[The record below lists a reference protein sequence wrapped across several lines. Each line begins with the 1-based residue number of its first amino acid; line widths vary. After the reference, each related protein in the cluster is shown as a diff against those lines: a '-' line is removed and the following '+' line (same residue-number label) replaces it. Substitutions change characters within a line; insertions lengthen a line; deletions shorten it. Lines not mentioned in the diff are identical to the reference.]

1 MKATNTPIIQL
12 MEQVIEKT
20 KDKKLSKK
28 SLDSVQSQLEEI
40 AERLDITPRQALMMA
55 AIVNR
60 FDDSHIEAS
69 DLARHFD
76 TTPIKIL
83 AYWPDMESLREKKLI
98 RINEDKDDTSLS
110 LPKYVLKALKTNK
123 AIEFVDNHNLSAKEW
138 FRRLSELLHSR
149 EDEVISAS
157 ELKKELNEL
166 IGFNPQLH
174 IVDSIMSYKL
184 SWNELL
190 VLLILIDLF
199 VQNGDDHILKSDME
213 DMFES
218 RWECRNQCR
227 DLESGDHTLQ
237 QLELVEHSNANGQV
251 ESNAWKLTEKAK
263 QLLLSEIEIK
273 KRPSGTNLKK
283 STDISA
289 KKLYYN
295 EFVTKQVRQL
305 EKLLEE
311 TNFHKAQ
318 DRLEKHGMRRGFTCI
333 FYGSPGTGKTE
344 TVLQLARRTG
354 RNIMNVDIPNLRSKW
369 VGDTE
374 KNIKAIFDTYRT
386 ACQEE
391 AVTPILLFNE
401 ADAVLCKRNEGA
413 TSGVDKMENAMQN
426 IILQEMENFDGI
438 MIATTNLTDN
448 LDAAFERRFLYKI
461 EFPKPTPQESRQI
474 WKSMLPEL
482 QEESALELA
491 KQYNFSGGQIENIAR
506 KHIVNAILS
515 GEETL
520 SLETILESCH
530 AERLNS
536 KKNRQIG
543 FY

>member
-20 KDKKLSKK
+20 KDKKLSQK
-28 SLDSVQSQLEEI
+28 SLNAVQSQLDEI

-55 AIVNR
+55 AVVNR

-83 AYWPDMESLREKKLI
+83 AYWPDIEGLNEKKLI
-98 RINEDKDDTSLS
+98 RISEDKDDTSIS
-110 LPKYVLKALKTNK
+110 LPQFVLKSLRTNK
-123 AIEFVDNHNLSAKEW
+123 PIEYVDYHNLSAKNW
-138 FRRLSELLHSR
+138 FLRLSELLQSC
-149 EDEVISAS
+149 DDDVISS
-157 ELKKELNEL
+157 GELKRELNEL
-166 IGFNPQLH
+166 LEFNPQLN
-174 IVDSIMSYKL
+174 VVNKVMSYNL
-184 SWNELL
+184 SWGERL
-190 VLLILIDLF
+190 VLLIIMDMF
-199 VQNGDDHILKSDME
+199 VQNGDDHVMKHDME
-213 DMFES
+213 DLFES

-227 DLESGDHTLQ
+227 DLENGDHTLQ
-237 QLELVEHSNANGQV
+237 KLELVEHSNAEGQV
-251 ESNAWKLTEKAK
+251 ESNAWKLTDKAK

-289 KKLYYN
+289 KQLYYN

-311 TNFHKAQ
+311 ANFHKAQ

-354 RNIMNVDIPNLRSKW
+354 RDIMNVDIPNLRSKW

-374 KNIKAIFDTYRT
+374 KNIKAVFDNYRT
-386 ACQEE
+386 TCKDVP
-391 AVTPILLFNE
+391 VTPILLFNE
-401 ADAVLCKRNEGA
+401 ADAVLCRRNEGA

-448 LDAAFERRFLYKI
+448 LDPAFERRFLYKI
-461 EFPKPTPQESRQI
+461 EFPKPTPQESRHI

-482 QEESALELA
+482 QDDSAILLA
-491 KQYNFSGGQIENIAR
+491 KQYDFSGGQIENIAR
-506 KHIVNAILS
+506 KQVVNALLS
-515 GEETL
+515 GEDTL
-520 SLETILESCH
+520 SLDTIREACNT
-530 AERLNS
+530 ERLRGR
-536 KKNRQIG
+536 KTAKIG
-543 FY
+543 FA